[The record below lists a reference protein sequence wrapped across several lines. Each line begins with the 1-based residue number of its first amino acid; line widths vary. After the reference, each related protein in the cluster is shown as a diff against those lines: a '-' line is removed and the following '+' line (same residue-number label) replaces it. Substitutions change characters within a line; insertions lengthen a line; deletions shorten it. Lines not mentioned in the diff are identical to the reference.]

1 MAAKRVATYLRV
13 STANQVDN
21 TSIETQR
28 EKIKLYCKLNDIQ
41 IVEEFKD
48 EAISAKHEH
57 TREDYQRLI
66 KFIADKENKI
76 DAIMVYKSD
85 RIHRSLRNLMNMI
98 SYLQKLKI
106 DFISITEQFDTS
118 TAQGMLFLQMLG
130 SFSEFERKLIA
141 ERTKSGRIANHKK
154 ELSSGGRPPFGYK
167 MEDKKLVINEEEA
180 EIVKEIFKLRNK
192 GKTLEFI
199 GNKFG
204 MSKQRI
210 HGIIKNQTYTGKYT
224 YNGKVEKNNFVLDV
238 EPIVSRYTYNK
249 ANLKGRYL

>member
-1 MAAKRVATYLRV
+1 MAAKRVVTYLRV

-141 ERTKSGRIANHKK
+141 ERTKSGRMANNKK

>member
-1 MAAKRVATYLRV
+1 MAAKRVVTYLRV

-167 MEDKKLVINEEEA
+167 MEDKKLVINEKEA

>member
-1 MAAKRVATYLRV
+1 MAAKRVVTYLRI
-13 STANQVDN
+13 STANQIDN

-28 EKIKLYCKLNDIQ
+28 EKIELYCKLNDYE
-41 IVEEFKD
+41 IVKEFKD
-48 EAISAKHEH
+48 EGISAKNDL
-57 TREDYQRLI
+57 TRENYIKLM
-66 KFIADKENKI
+66 KFISDKENNI
-76 DAIMVYKSD
+76 NEIVVYKSD
-85 RIHRSLRNLMNMI
+85 RIHRSLENLLKMI
-98 SYLQKLKI
+98 SYIQKINI
-106 DFISITEQFDTS
+106 DFVSITEQFDTS

>member
-1 MAAKRVATYLRV
+1 MAAKRVVTYLRV
-13 STANQVDN
+13 STANQIDN

-28 EKIKLYCKLNDIQ
+28 EKIKLYCKLNDID
-41 IVEEFKD
+41 IIKEFKD

-57 TREDYQRLI
+57 TREDYQKLI

-98 SYLQKLKI
+98 SYIQGLGI

-167 MEDKKLVINEEEA
+167 MKDKKLIVNEEEA

>member
-1 MAAKRVATYLRV
+1 
-13 STANQVDN
+13 
-21 TSIETQR
+21 
-28 EKIKLYCKLNDIQ
+28 
-41 IVEEFKD
+41 
-48 EAISAKHEH
+48 
-57 TREDYQRLI
+57 
-66 KFIADKENKI
+66 
-76 DAIMVYKSD
+76 
-85 RIHRSLRNLMNMI
+85 MNMI
-98 SYLQKLKI
+98 SYIQGLGI

-167 MEDKKLVINEEEA
+167 MKDKKLIVNEEEA

>member
-1 MAAKRVATYLRV
+1 MAAKRVVTYLRV

-167 MEDKKLVINEEEA
+167 MEDKKLVINKEEA

>member
-1 MAAKRVATYLRV
+1 MAAKRVATYLRI
-13 STANQVDN
+13 STANQIDN

-28 EKIKLYCKLNDIQ
+28 EKIELYCKLNDIE
-41 IVEEFKD
+41 IVKEFKD

-57 TREDYQRLI
+57 TRKGYKNLI
-66 KFIADKENKI
+66 EFISNKENNI
-76 DAIMVYKSD
+76 GAIIVYKSD
-85 RIHRSLRNLMNMI
+85 RIHRSLENLMKMI
-98 SYLQKLKI
+98 SYIQSLDI

-141 ERTKSGRIANHKK
+141 ERTKSGRIANNKK
-154 ELSSGGRPPFGYK
+154 KLSSGGRAPFGYRMK
-167 MEDKKLVINEEEA
+167 DKKLVIHEEEA

-210 HGIIKNQTYTGKYT
+210 HGIIRNQTYTGKYT
-224 YNGKVEKNNFVLDV
+224 YNGKIENNNLFLDV

>member
-1 MAAKRVATYLRV
+1 MAAKRVVTYLRV

-66 KFIADKENKI
+66 KFIGNKENKI

-85 RIHRSLRNLMNMI
+85 RIHRSLENLLKMI

-154 ELSSGGRPPFGYK
+154 NLSSGGRPPFGYK
-167 MEDKKLVINEEEA
+167 MKDKKLIINEEEA

-210 HGIIKNQTYTGKYT
+210 HGIIRNQTYTGKYT
-224 YNGKVEKNNFVLDV
+224 YNGKVENNNFILDV

>member
-1 MAAKRVATYLRV
+1 MAAKRVVTYLRI
-13 STANQVDN
+13 STANQIDN

-28 EKIKLYCKLNDIQ
+28 EKIELYCKLNDYE
-41 IVEEFKD
+41 IVKEFKD
-48 EAISAKHEH
+48 EGISAKNDH
-57 TREDYQRLI
+57 TREDYI
-66 KFIADKENKI
+66 KLMEFISHEENKI
-76 DAIMVYKSD
+76 DGIIVYKSD
-85 RIHRSLRNLMNMI
+85 RIHRSLENLIKMI
-98 SYLQKLKI
+98 SYIQKLKI

-141 ERTKSGRIANHKK
+141 ERTKGGRMANNKK
-154 ELSSGGRPPFGYK
+154 KISSGGRPPFGYR
-167 MEDKKLVINEEEA
+167 MENKKLVVNEEEA
-180 EIVKEIFKLRNK
+180 KIVKEIFKLRNK

-224 YNGKVEKNNFVLDV
+224 YNGKVENNNLFLDV
-238 EPIVSRYTYNK
+238 EPVISRYTYNK
-249 ANLKGRYL
+249 ANLKGRYS

>member
-1 MAAKRVATYLRV
+1 MAAKRVVTYLRV

-57 TREDYQRLI
+57 TREDYQKLI

-76 DAIMVYKSD
+76 DAIIVYKSD

-98 SYLQKLKI
+98 SYIQGLGI

-141 ERTKSGRIANHKK
+141 ERTKGGRMANNKK

-224 YNGKVEKNNFVLDV
+224 YNGKVENNNLFLDV

>member
-1 MAAKRVATYLRV
+1 MAAKRVVTYLRV
-13 STANQVDN
+13 STANQIDN

-28 EKIKLYCKLNDIQ
+28 EKIKLYCKLNDID
-41 IVEEFKD
+41 IIKEFKD

-98 SYLQKLKI
+98 SYIQGLGI

-167 MEDKKLVINEEEA
+167 MKDKKLIVNEEEA

-224 YNGKVEKNNFVLDV
+224 YNGKVEKNNFILDV

>member
-1 MAAKRVATYLRV
+1 MAAKRVVTYLRI
-13 STANQVDN
+13 STANQIDN

-98 SYLQKLKI
+98 SYIQGLGI

-167 MEDKKLVINEEEA
+167 MKDKKLIVNEEEA

>member
-1 MAAKRVATYLRV
+1 MAAKRVVTYLRV

-130 SFSEFERKLIA
+130 SFSEFERKIIA

>member
-1 MAAKRVATYLRV
+1 MAAKRVATYLRI
-13 STANQVDN
+13 STANQIDN

-28 EKIKLYCKLNDIQ
+28 EKIQLYCKLNDIE
-41 IVEEFKD
+41 IVKEFKD

-98 SYLQKLKI
+98 WYMQGLGI

-141 ERTKSGRIANHKK
+141 ERTKSGRIANNKK
-154 ELSSGGRPPFGYK
+154 QLSSGGRAPFGYRMK
-167 MEDKKLVINEEEA
+167 DKKLVIHEEEA

-210 HGIIKNQTYTGKYT
+210 HGIIRNQTYTGKYT
-224 YNGKVEKNNFVLDV
+224 YNGKIENNNLFLDV

>member
-1 MAAKRVATYLRV
+1 MAAKRVVTYLRV

-57 TREDYQRLI
+57 TREDYQKLI

-76 DAIMVYKSD
+76 DAIIVYKSD

-98 SYLQKLKI
+98 SYIQGLGI

-167 MEDKKLVINEEEA
+167 MKDKKLIVNEEEA

>member
-1 MAAKRVATYLRV
+1 MAAKRVVTYLRV

-141 ERTKSGRIANHKK
+141 ERTQSGRIANHKK

>member
-1 MAAKRVATYLRV
+1 MAAKRVVTYLRV
-13 STANQVDN
+13 STVNQEDN

-66 KFIADKENKI
+66 KFIGNKENKI

-167 MEDKKLVINEEEA
+167 MKDKKLIVNEEEA

>member
-1 MAAKRVATYLRV
+1 MAAKRVVTYLRI
-13 STANQVDN
+13 STVNQIDN

-28 EKIKLYCKLNDIQ
+28 EKIKLYCKLNDID
-41 IVEEFKD
+41 IIKEFKD

-57 TREDYQRLI
+57 TREDYQKLI

-76 DAIMVYKSD
+76 DAIIVYKSD

-98 SYLQKLKI
+98 SYIQGLGI

-154 ELSSGGRPPFGYK
+154 NLSSGGRPPFGYK

-224 YNGKVEKNNFVLDV
+224 YNGKVENNNLFLDV

>member
-1 MAAKRVATYLRV
+1 MAAKRVVTYLRI
-13 STANQVDN
+13 STANQIDN

-28 EKIKLYCKLNDIQ
+28 EKIELYCKLNDYE
-41 IVEEFKD
+41 IVKEFKD
-48 EAISAKHEH
+48 EGISAKNDL
-57 TREDYQRLI
+57 TRENYIKLM
-66 KFIADKENKI
+66 KFISDKENNI
-76 DAIMVYKSD
+76 NEIVVYKSD
-85 RIHRSLRNLMNMI
+85 RIHRSLENLLKMI
-98 SYLQKLKI
+98 SYIQKINI
-106 DFISITEQFDTS
+106 DFVSITEQFDTS

-167 MEDKKLVINEEEA
+167 MKDKKLIVNEEEA

>member
-1 MAAKRVATYLRV
+1 MTYLRV

-85 RIHRSLRNLMNMI
+85 RIHRSLRKP
-98 SYLQKLKI
+98 YEH
-106 DFISITEQFDTS
+106 DF
-118 TAQGMLFLQMLG
+118 L
-130 SFSEFERKLIA
+130 
-141 ERTKSGRIANHKK
+141 
-154 ELSSGGRPPFGYK
+154 
-167 MEDKKLVINEEEA
+167 
-180 EIVKEIFKLRNK
+180 
-192 GKTLEFI
+192 
-199 GNKFG
+199 
-204 MSKQRI
+204 
-210 HGIIKNQTYTGKYT
+210 YTGFRNRFYF
-224 YNGKVEKNNFVLDV
+224 YNGTV
-238 EPIVSRYTYNK
+238 
-249 ANLKGRYL
+249 

>member
-1 MAAKRVATYLRV
+1 MAAKRVVTYLRI
-13 STANQVDN
+13 STVNQIDN

-28 EKIKLYCKLNDIQ
+28 EKIELYCKLNDYE
-41 IVEEFKD
+41 IVKEFKD
-48 EAISAKHEH
+48 EGISAKNDH
-57 TREDYQRLI
+57 TREDYI
-66 KFIADKENKI
+66 KLMEFISHEENKI
-76 DAIMVYKSD
+76 DGIIVYKSD
-85 RIHRSLRNLMNMI
+85 RIHRSLENLIKMI
-98 SYLQKLKI
+98 SYIQKLKI

>member
-1 MAAKRVATYLRV
+1 MAAKRVVTYLRI
-13 STANQVDN
+13 STANQIDN

-28 EKIKLYCKLNDIQ
+28 EKIELYCKLNDYE
-41 IVEEFKD
+41 IVKEFKD
-48 EAISAKHEH
+48 EGISAKNDL
-57 TREDYQRLI
+57 TRENYIKLM
-66 KFIADKENKI
+66 KFISDKENNI
-76 DAIMVYKSD
+76 NEIVVYKSD
-85 RIHRSLRNLMNMI
+85 RIHRSLENLLKMI
-98 SYLQKLKI
+98 SYIQKINI
-106 DFISITEQFDTS
+106 DFVSITEQFDTS

-154 ELSSGGRPPFGYK
+154 NLSSGGRPPFGYK

-180 EIVKEIFKLRNK
+180 EIVRKIFKLRIK
-192 GKTLEFI
+192 GYTLQKI
-199 GNKFG
+199 GEEVG
-204 MSKQRI
+204 MYKQRV
-210 HGIIKNQTYTGKYT
+210 HGIIKNQTYVGKYT

>member
-1 MAAKRVATYLRV
+1 MAAKRVVTYLRV
-13 STANQVDN
+13 STVNQVDN

-98 SYLQKLKI
+98 SYIQGLGI

-130 SFSEFERKLIA
+130 SFSEFERKIIA

-167 MEDKKLVINEEEA
+167 MKDKKLIVNEEEA

>member
-1 MAAKRVATYLRV
+1 MAAKRVVTYLRV
-13 STANQVDN
+13 STANQIDN

-98 SYLQKLKI
+98 SYIQGLGI

-141 ERTKSGRIANHKK
+141 ERTKSGRIANNKK

-167 MEDKKLVINEEEA
+167 MKDKKLIVNEEEA

-210 HGIIKNQTYTGKYT
+210 HGIIRNQTYTGKYI
-224 YNGKVEKNNFVLDV
+224 YNGKVEKNNFILDV

>member
-1 MAAKRVATYLRV
+1 MAAKRVVTYLRV
-13 STANQVDN
+13 STVNQVDN

-66 KFIADKENKI
+66 KFIGNKENKI

-167 MEDKKLVINEEEA
+167 MKDKKLIVNEEEA

-238 EPIVSRYTYNK
+238 EPIISRYTYNK

>member
-1 MAAKRVATYLRV
+1 MAAKRVVTYLRV

-141 ERTKSGRIANHKK
+141 ERTKNGRIANHKK

-167 MEDKKLVINEEEA
+167 MKDKKLIVNEEEA

>member
-1 MAAKRVATYLRV
+1 MTYLRI
-13 STANQVDN
+13 STANQIDN

-28 EKIKLYCKLNDIQ
+28 EKIELYCKLNDYE
-41 IVEEFKD
+41 IVKEFKD
-48 EAISAKHEH
+48 EGISAKNDL
-57 TREDYQRLI
+57 TRENYIKLM
-66 KFIADKENKI
+66 KFISDKENNI
-76 DAIMVYKSD
+76 NEIVVYKSD
-85 RIHRSLRNLMNMI
+85 RIHRSLENLLKMI
-98 SYLQKLKI
+98 SYIQKINI
-106 DFISITEQFDTS
+106 DFVSITEQFDTS

>member
-1 MAAKRVATYLRV
+1 
-13 STANQVDN
+13 
-21 TSIETQR
+21 
-28 EKIKLYCKLNDIQ
+28 
-41 IVEEFKD
+41 
-48 EAISAKHEH
+48 
-57 TREDYQRLI
+57 
-66 KFIADKENKI
+66 
-76 DAIMVYKSD
+76 
-85 RIHRSLRNLMNMI
+85 
-98 SYLQKLKI
+98 
-106 DFISITEQFDTS
+106 
-118 TAQGMLFLQMLG
+118 MLG

>member
-1 MAAKRVATYLRV
+1 MAAKRVVTYLRV

-76 DAIMVYKSD
+76 EAIMVYKSD

>member
-1 MAAKRVATYLRV
+1 MTAKKVVTYLRV
-13 STANQVDN
+13 STVNQIDN

-28 EKIKLYCKLNDIQ
+28 EKIDLYCKLNDYKI
-41 IVEEFKD
+41 IEEFKD

-66 KFIADKENKI
+66 KFIGNKENKI

-98 SYLQKLKI
+98 SYIQGLGI

>member
-1 MAAKRVATYLRV
+1 MAAKRVVTYLRV

-41 IVEEFKD
+41 IIEEFKD

>member
-1 MAAKRVATYLRV
+1 MAAKRVVTYLRV

-141 ERTKSGRIANHKK
+141 ERTKSCRIANHKK

-167 MEDKKLVINEEEA
+167 MKDKKLVINEEEA

>member
-1 MAAKRVATYLRV
+1 MAAKRVVTYLRV
-13 STANQVDN
+13 STVNQVDN

-41 IVEEFKD
+41 IVEEFKH

-66 KFIADKENKI
+66 KFIGNKENKI

-167 MEDKKLVINEEEA
+167 MKDKKLIVNEEEA

>member
-1 MAAKRVATYLRV
+1 MAAKRVVTYLRV
-13 STANQVDN
+13 STVNQVDN

-66 KFIADKENKI
+66 KFIGNKENKI

-167 MEDKKLVINEEEA
+167 MKDKKLIVNEEEA

>member
-1 MAAKRVATYLRV
+1 MTYKKVVTYLRV
-13 STANQVDN
+13 STANQIDN

-41 IVEEFKD
+41 IVKEFKD

-57 TREDYQRLI
+57 TREDYQKLI

-98 SYLQKLKI
+98 SYLQGLGI

-130 SFSEFERKLIA
+130 SFSEFERKIIA
-141 ERTKSGRIANHKK
+141 ERTKGGRMANHKK
-154 ELSSGGRPPFGYK
+154 KLSSGGRPPFGYRMK
-167 MEDKKLVINEEEA
+167 DKKLVINEEEA
-180 EIVKEIFKLRNK
+180 EIVRKIFKLRIK
-192 GKTLEFI
+192 GYTLQSI
-199 GNKFG
+199 GDKFG

-224 YNGKVEKNNFVLDV
+224 YNGKIEKNNLFLDV
-238 EPIVSRYTYNK
+238 EPIISRYTYNK